1 MDGVNTALDK
11 TTNRRPALGAMYAG
25 LVLTVGAMVAPYV
38 DRSVLADHIRDG
50 YPTYSTDRIDTA
62 VTAWLVILSVIGAL
76 GVVSWIATIWAVR
89 AGKGWA
95 CWAATVVFAAGTS
108 LALTTLLVKDTSGE
122 VGLAPVLG
130 LIGLLPCVAGLL
142 AVAMLWRR
150 A

>member
-1 MDGVNTALDK
+1 MDGVKTAIDT

-25 LVLTVGAMVAPYV
+25 LVLTIGAMVAPYV

-76 GVVSWIATIWAVR
+76 GVASWITTIFAVR
-89 AGKGWA
+89 GQKVWA
-95 CWAATVVFAAGTS
+95 RWAATATFAAGTS

-122 VGLAPVLG
+122 VGLAPALG
-130 LIGLLPCVAGLL
+130 LVGLLPCVAGLV

>member
-1 MDGVNTALDK
+1 MDGVNTAFDK

-76 GVVSWIATIWAVR
+76 GVASWIATIWAVR
-89 AGKGWA
+89 TGKWWA
-95 CWAATVVFAAGTS
+95 RWAATAVFAAGTS

>member
-1 MDGVNTALDK
+1 
-11 TTNRRPALGAMYAG
+11 MYAG
-25 LVLTVGAMVAPYV
+25 LVLTVGAIVAPYL

-50 YPTYSTDRIDTA
+50 YPTYSTDRVDTA

-76 GVVSWIATIWAVR
+76 GVASWIATIWAVR

-95 CWAATVVFAAGTS
+95 RWAATAVFAAGTS

-130 LIGLLPCVAGLL
+130 LVGLLPCVAGLL
-142 AVAMLWRR
+142 AVALLWRR